1 MKAAVLGLMFIT
13 LTTSVNT
20 SRAEETDSDL
30 NARIAAADLE
40 LGVEAFELCA
50 SCHAY
55 LPGEPAMIGP
65 NLRGVV
71 GREIASEPAFDYSP
85 GLRSIGGR
93 WDRVRLDQFLES
105 PRNFA
110 PGTAMEYSGVR
121 DPAERA
127 AIIAYLETLEP

>member
-1 MKAAVLGLMFIT
+1 MRTAVLGLMLAT
-13 LTTSVNT
+13 LATTANT
-20 SRAEETDSDL
+20 GRAEDTDSELD
-30 NARIAAADLE
+30 ARIAAADLE
-40 LGVEAFELCA
+40 FGAEAFELCA

-93 WDRVRLDQFLES
+93 WDRTRLDRFLES

-110 PGTAMEYSGVR
+110 PGTAMNYSGVR

>member
-1 MKAAVLGLMFIT
+1 MFIT
-13 LTTSVNT
+13 LATSVNT

-71 GREIASEPAFDYSP
+71 GREIASAPDFEYSAA
-85 GLRSIGGR
+85 LRALGGR
-93 WDRVRLDQFLES
+93 WDRERLDEFLRS
-105 PRNFA
+105 PKTYA
-110 PGTAMEYSGVR
+110 PGTLMDSSGVR
-121 DPAERA
+121 DDQERA
-127 AIIAYLETLEP
+127 AIIAFLETLNAPD